1 MEWKMNMFN
10 INHKV
15 TMNNQP
21 ASAVPHVQPTQPRDT
36 AKIGQ
41 SAHLSRLIVIWLA
54 GITVFLP
61 VKIINLPSNFEL
73 VDIWILMGWP
83 VLLAIYSMG
92 RHRIINLTYAIP
104 MWLVMVSSLLSTFA
118 SPVASNSLVVI
129 LKEVYLFTW
138 FITVTVF
145 LSVLNARDL
154 RRVLYVWSIVAVMH
168 GLLIIAQFFSPEIWR
183 FTNAL
188 GGNSVEYQIYR
199 PAGLFICD
207 HAGCANK
214 AAFFQ
219 LLGFVPLLLTGFPKK
234 TTLLF
239 GILLLASM
247 LATGSMGAT
256 LALTIGTLTAMLVI
270 AAFKK
275 NLFVIIKYFL
285 RFVFASLLLAGVF
298 YVIISQSPTYSDHF
312 ERIIL
317 GRFDKSSGS
326 RFNLWQRGI
335 GVLLEHNSLLW
346 GVGPENFRV
355 LDPAQTDNQLH
366 NDTLAFLV
374 ERGLIGLSGLALF
387 AGIGLRRA
395 VSILQI
401 SYKTPNRARLEL
413 VVFLAVIIAVM
424 IESLTHQIFRTR
436 EMWLVLAV
444 QEAVY
449 FWMITS
455 QNVEFTSSAM
465 NKPIRYRHALL
476 ARPKAAVDD

>member
-1 MEWKMNMFN
+1 
-10 INHKV
+10 
-15 TMNNQP
+15 MNNQP
-21 ASAVPHVQPTQPRDT
+21 DPIKHPVQATQLRDN
-36 AKIGQ
+36 AGVGQ
-41 SAHLSRLIVIWLA
+41 SSLLSRLIVIWLA

-83 VLLAIYSMG
+83 VLLAIYGMG
-92 RHRIINLTYAIP
+92 RHRMINLTYAIP

-129 LKEVYLFTW
+129 LKELYLFTW

-145 LSVLNARDL
+145 LSILNARDL
-154 RRVLYVWSIVAVMH
+154 RRVLYVWSVVAVLH

-183 FTNAL
+183 FTNSL
-188 GGNSVEYQIYR
+188 GGNSVGYAIYR

-219 LLGFVPLLLTGFPKK
+219 LLGFAPLLLTGFPKN

-239 GILLLASM
+239 GILLFASM

-256 LALTIGTLTAMLVI
+256 LALTFGAI
-270 AAFKK
+270 AAVLAIAGFKK
-275 NLFVIIKYFL
+275 NLLVIIKYFL
-285 RFVFASLLLAGVF
+285 RFVFAGLLLAGVF
-298 YVIISQSPTYSDHF
+298 YVIISQNQTYSDHF

-335 GVLLEHNSLLW
+335 NVLIDHNSLLW

-355 LDPAQTDNQLH
+355 VDPAQTDNQLH

-374 ERGLIGLSGLALF
+374 ERGLIGLLGLALF
-387 AGIGLRRA
+387 AGIALRRA
-395 VSILQI
+395 LTILQI
-401 SYKTPNRARLEL
+401 SFKTPQRARLEL
-413 VVFLAVIIAVM
+413 VVFLTVIVATM

-436 EMWLVLAV
+436 ELWLVLAV
-444 QEAVY
+444 QEAIY
-449 FWMITS
+449 FGLLTS
-455 QNVEFTSSAM
+455 QNRELNNIAI
-465 NKPIRYRHALL
+465 NKPTYFVHKLL
-476 ARPKAAVDD
+476 ARPKTAVDD